1 MINDT
6 LKTNVHNKLAF
17 EPGLN
22 SNNINISI
30 EHGIVTLSGTVRTF
44 FEKKL
49 AERAVQNVRG
59 IKGVVEE
66 LKVDFGASPQRSD
79 KEIAEAAVRTLEW
92 DVVIPKDKIQFTVE
106 NGEIRLTGEVTQQ
119 YQKEKAYHDVRSL
132 YGVKNI
138 FNYIEIKSSVSSQ
151 EISKEIMR
159 EFQRNAVLDAK
170 NVQVQTEGSRVILKG
185 KVRSWAEFSEAKKA
199 AWSVPG
205 VTEVKEELS
214 IVYL

>member
-22 SNNINISI
+22 SNNINMSV
-30 EHGIVTLSGTVRTF
+30 ENGIVTLSGTVRTF

-49 AERAVQNVRG
+49 AEKAVQNVRG
-59 IKGVVEE
+59 VKGVLEE
-66 LKVDFGASPQRSD
+66 LRASTQRSD
-79 KEIAEAAVRTLEW
+79 KEIAEAAIRTLEW
-92 DVVIPKDKIQFTVE
+92 DVVIPKDKIQVTVE
-106 NGEIRLTGEVTQQ
+106 NGEIRLTGEVAQQ

-138 FNYIEIKSSVSSQ
+138 FNHIEIKSSVSSQ
-151 EISKEIMR
+151 EISKKIMR

-170 NVQVQTEGSRVILKG
+170 NVQVQTEGSRVVLKG

>member
-1 MINDT
+1 MTNDT

-22 SNNINISI
+22 SNTINVSI
-30 EHGIVTLSGTVRTF
+30 ENGIVTLSGTVRTF

-59 IKGVVEE
+59 VKGVVEE
-66 LKVDFGASPQRSD
+66 LKVDFGSTTQRSD

-92 DVVIPKDKIQFTVE
+92 DVVIPKDKIQVTVE